1 MIKEFEGKVA
11 VITGGASG
19 IGLGLAKVFAKRGMN
34 LVIADIDK
42 EALDKVCKDFA
53 DNGVEVMGVITD
65 VSKSD
70 QVAHLAEVSYERFGK
85 VNILCNNAGI
95 GAGGPIRF
103 LSQDDWNWTIGVNL
117 FGVIYGIQHFLNRMI
132 NSREPCHIINT
143 SSLAGLVPGD
153 TAPYS
158 ASKSAVITL
167 SETLAL
173 ECFNTNVGVSV
184 ICPAHVRSNILENSI
199 KLSQVRSGASQV
211 SGETEFT
218 GDPNAKKLLEL
229 GMNPEFMAELVIN
242 AIENDIFYI
251 FTHPEYIPALKARFE
266 RIYDDTQKLYEKFQ
280 DQPKVKTKVYQN
292 NTPTFTVTYPD
303 YFIDLNP
310 GPMTKAIFIASH
322 SDWNLEIFVSSI
334 SLKRR
339 LEELPKKIVRSL
351 NIMAKDIEIISNEH
365 KTLKDGT
372 PAYETIIDYK
382 VVGIIKVRSIHLSV
396 LKDGKW
402 VRVSINAGANNITE
416 ELTDILETLEF
427 K

>member
-19 IGLGLAKVFAKRGMN
+19 IGLGLAKVFAERGMK
-34 LVIADIDK
+34 LILADVNKD
-42 EALDKVCKDFA
+42 ALDKVCKDFR
-53 DNGVEVMGVITD
+53 DINVEVMGVMTD
-65 VSKSD
+65 VSKPD
-70 QVAHLAEVSYERFGK
+70 QVAHLADVSYERFGH

-117 FGVIYGIQHFLNRMI
+117 YGVIYGIQYFINRMI

-167 SETLAL
+167 SEALAL
-173 ECFNTNVGVSV
+173 ECFSTNVSVSV

-199 KLSQVRSGASQV
+199 KLSQARSGVSQSPADTEV
-211 SGETEFT
+211 S
-218 GDPNAKKLLEL
+218 GDPNTKKLLEV
-229 GMNPEFMAELVIN
+229 GMDPEFMAKLVIN

-266 RIYDDTQKLYEKFQ
+266 RIYDDTQKLHEKFK
-280 DQPKVKTKVYQN
+280 DQKIIKTNVYRN
-292 NTPTFTVTYPD
+292 DTPAFTVTYPD
-303 YFIDLNP
+303 HFIDLNP
-310 GPMTKAIFIASH
+310 GPMTKAIFIATY
-322 SDWNLEIFVSSI
+322 SDCNLEIFVSSI
-334 SLKRR
+334 SPKRR
-339 LEELPKKIVRSL
+339 IEELPKKIVRSL

-402 VRVSINAGANNITE
+402 IRVSVNAGANNIGKD
-416 ELTDILETLEF
+416 LTDILQTLEM